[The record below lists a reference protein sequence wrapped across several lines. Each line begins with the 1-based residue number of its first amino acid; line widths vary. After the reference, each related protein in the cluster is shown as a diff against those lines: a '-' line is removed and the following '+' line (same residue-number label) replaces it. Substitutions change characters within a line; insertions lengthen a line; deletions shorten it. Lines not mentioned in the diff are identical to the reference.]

1 MRKPGV
7 VSAVGLVGILASFG
21 PLAERATVAA
31 AQSQGQLSPAVV
43 TPPQKS
49 AVFDEAFALLR
60 QKQFDA
66 AVSAFKKALESEPDS
81 VRSYI
86 GLGEAYQGLGDEK
99 NAIRACDKALAL
111 TTDPLL
117 QAGAFNT
124 KGLALFAA
132 ACAKSKPDRDKLA
145 AAEQQFRAALNLN
158 PNLHIARYNLGVLN
172 LKAGADAA
180 GVEWLNGYLA
190 ADSGGAMA
198 ASARSLVENP
208 RRSRESFAPGFSLV
222 TADGARYD
230 LEQLT
235 GKVVVLDFWASWCG
249 PCRETTPILRGIAK
263 KYADAPFV
271 FISISVDRDADA
283 WQRALV
289 RDGMTWPQYRDVD
302 GAMASKFG
310 VSGIPTVVVIDG
322 EGIVQDR
329 VEGYQPGYEARLG
342 SGVQKC
348 IKALKR

>member
-1 MRKPGV
+1 MRKPGL
-7 VSAVGLVGILASFG
+7 VSALGLVGILCSPGSHAQPPPGSASL
-21 PLAERATVAA
+21 PQAQSLSAAVAA
-31 AQSQGQLSPAVV
+31 
-43 TPPQKS
+43 PQKP
-49 AVFDEAFALLR
+49 VVLDEAFALLR

-124 KGLALFAA
+124 KGITLFAA
-132 ACAKSKPDRDKLA
+132 ACAKSKPDREKLA

-158 PNLHIARYNLGVLN
+158 PNLHIARYNLGILN

-190 ADSGGAMA
+190 ADPGGAMA
-198 ASARSLVENP
+198 ASARSMAENP
-208 RRSRESFAPGFSLV
+208 RRSRESFAPGFSVV

-249 PCRETTPILRGIAK
+249 PCRETIPILRGIAK
-263 KYADAPFV
+263 RYRDAPFV
-271 FISISVDRDADA
+271 FISVSVDRDADA
-283 WQRALV
+283 WQEAVV
-289 RDGMTWPQYRDVD
+289 REGMTWPQYRDID

-342 SGVQKC
+342 SGIQKWL
-348 IKALKR
+348 KALKK

>member
-1 MRKPGV
+1 MRKPGL
-7 VSAVGLVGILASFG
+7 VSALGLVGVLASFG
-21 PLAERATVAA
+21 PLAEPSAVAA
-31 AQSQGQLSPAVV
+31 AKSQAQLPPAVV
-43 TPPQKS
+43 TSPQKS

-60 QKQFDA
+60 KKQFEE
-66 AVSAFKKALESEPDS
+66 AVSVFKKALESEPDAA
-81 VRSYI
+81 RGYI
-86 GLGEAYQGLGDEK
+86 GLGEAYHGLGDEK
-99 NAIRACDKALAL
+99 NAIRACDRALAM

-124 KGLALFAA
+124 KGITLHAA
-132 ACAKSKPDRDKLA
+132 AFAKSKPDRDKLA

-158 PNLHIARYNLGVLN
+158 PNLHIARYNLGILN

-190 ADSGGAMA
+190 ADPGGAMA
-198 ASARSLVENP
+198 ASARSMVENP
-208 RRSRESFAPGFSLV
+208 RRSRERFAPGFSV
-222 TADGARYD
+222 VATDGARYD

-249 PCRETTPILRGIAK
+249 PCRETIPILRGVAK
-263 KYADAPFV
+263 KYTDAPFV

-283 WQRALV
+283 WQKAVARE
-289 RDGMTWPQYRDVD
+289 GMTWPQYRDID

-342 SGVQKC
+342 SGIQKW
-348 IKALKR
+348 IKALKK

>member
-1 MRKPGV
+1 VPKRTV
-7 VSAVGLVGILASFG
+7 ASALGLVGVLASFG
-21 PLAERATVAA
+21 PLAEPAAVAA
-31 AQSQGQLSPAVV
+31 AQSQAQLPPAVV
-43 TPPQKS
+43 TSPQRP

-60 QKQFDA
+60 KKQFEE
-66 AVSAFKKALESEPDS
+66 AVGAFKKGLEREPDS
-81 VRSYI
+81 ARGYI
-86 GLGEAYQGLGDEK
+86 GLGEAYQRLGDEK
-99 NAIRACDKALAL
+99 NAIRACDRALAL

-124 KGLALFAA
+124 KGITLHAA
-132 ACAKSKPDRDKLA
+132 AFAKSKPDRDKLA

-190 ADSGGAMA
+190 ADPGGAMA
-198 ASARSLVENP
+198 ASARSMVENP
-208 RRSRESFAPGFSLV
+208 RRSRERFAPGFSV
-222 TADGARYD
+222 VATDGARYD

-249 PCRETTPILRGIAK
+249 PCRETIPVLRGIAK
-263 KYADAPFV
+263 KYTDAPFV

-283 WQRALV
+283 WQKAVARE
-289 RDGMTWPQYRDVD
+289 GMTWPQYRDID

-329 VEGYQPGYEARLG
+329 VEGYEPGYEARLG
-342 SGVQKC
+342 SGIQKW
-348 IKALKR
+348 IKALKK